1 MSELLF
7 KRNEKF
13 LIMTT
18 TKHLIDKMVLHLVVC
33 LLKKQKMFSDEIK
46 QNVFL
51 GKKKKKCFG

>member
-46 QNVFL
+46 QKVFL
-51 GKKKKKCFG
+51 GKKQKKCFG